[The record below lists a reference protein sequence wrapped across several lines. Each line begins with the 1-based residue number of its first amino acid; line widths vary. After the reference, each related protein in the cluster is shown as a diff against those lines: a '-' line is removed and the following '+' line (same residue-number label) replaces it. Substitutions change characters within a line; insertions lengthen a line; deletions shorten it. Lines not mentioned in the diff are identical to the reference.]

1 MGKDVDPVC
10 ALEAEFVQVI
20 CEKTGLKPAF
30 AQSIVGPLVRHL
42 QRRYGG
48 ERLYIPSS
56 SRGYTQ
62 EEVRDFFQQ
71 AARDVDKTCERFSI
85 SRATLY
91 RVLGGEDEAA
101 A

>member
-1 MGKDVDPVC
+1 MAREVDPVA
-10 ALEAEFVQVI
+10 ALEAEFVDAVCQ
-20 CEKTGLKPAF
+20 KTGLQPEF
-30 AQSIVGPLVRHL
+30 ARSIVGPLVRHL

-48 ERLYIPSS
+48 DRLYIPAS

-62 EEVRDFFQQ
+62 DEVKDYFV
-71 AARDVDKTCERFSI
+71 ATSRDVAATCERFSI
-85 SRATLY
+85 SRSTLY